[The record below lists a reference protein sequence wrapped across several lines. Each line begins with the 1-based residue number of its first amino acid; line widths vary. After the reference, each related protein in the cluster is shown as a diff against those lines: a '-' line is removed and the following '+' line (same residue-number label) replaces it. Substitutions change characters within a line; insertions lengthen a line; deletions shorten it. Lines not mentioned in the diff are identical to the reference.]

1 MIASKKKIIIM
12 EKYHAQGGAEYV
24 NARSSG
30 GPSPTRLKCIGV
42 SDQWY
47 RVHGDCTDGSS
58 ADTTLTL
65 DSNSAGVVKKLGLST
80 KALPMTHDEIITIA
94 MLDTMTRL

>member
-1 MIASKKKIIIM
+1 MFIM

-42 SDQWY
+42 SGQWY
-47 RVHGDCTDGSS
+47 SVHGDCTDGSA

-65 DSNSAGVVKKLGLST
+65 DSNAAGVVKKLGQSV
-80 KALPMTHDEIITIA
+80 KALPMTHDKIIAIA
-94 MLDTMTRL
+94 ILDAMTRL